1 MNAYQKSNEL
11 GLTGTDAEIVAV
23 LRTLSRD
30 NIPAASVRTWLRQ
43 DRDPVL
49 LAYDGSAWYGTLED
63 MLKANQLPAEM
74 VAGLRE
80 LKALMLEGGVL
91 RTTQPG
97 PAVRVYRIV
106 AGIAEII
113 GGDPLATIGSFFGLD
128 GGQPFRDLT
137 VEAYAAQ
144 KADAARLA
152 EAEQWLASVFNE
164 IINPAASDPARTLS
178 SVKAAVALAAVTP

>member
-1 MNAYQKSNEL
+1 MTALETATAL
-11 GLTGTDAEIVAV
+11 GLIGTDAEIVAV

-63 MLKANQLPAEM
+63 MLKANQLPSEM

-97 PAVRVYRIV
+97 PAGRVYRIV
-106 AGIAEII
+106 AGIAQII
-113 GGDPLATIGSFFGLD
+113 GGDPLETIGSFFRLD
-128 GGQPFRDLT
+128 GGQPFKDLT
-137 VEAYAAQ
+137 VESFAAQ

-152 EAEQWLASVFNE
+152 TADQWLAKIMNE
-164 IINPAASDPARTLS
+164 IINPAASDPARTSS

>member
-1 MNAYQKSNEL
+1 MTALETATAL
-11 GLTGTDAEIVAV
+11 GLTGTDAEVVAV

-80 LKALMLEGGVL
+80 LKALMLENGVL

-106 AGIAEII
+106 AGIAQII

-152 EAEQWLASVFNE
+152 AADQWLAKIMNE
-164 IINPAASDPARTLS
+164 IINPAASDPARTSS

>member
-1 MNAYQKSNEL
+1 MTALETAQAL

-97 PAVRVYRIV
+97 PAGRVYRIV
-106 AGIAEII
+106 AGIAQII
-113 GGDPLATIGSFFGLD
+113 GGDPLETIGSFFRLD
-128 GGQPFRDLT
+128 GGQPFKDLT
-137 VEAYAAQ
+137 VEAFAAQ

>member
-1 MNAYQKSNEL
+1 
-11 GLTGTDAEIVAV
+11 
-23 LRTLSRD
+23 
-30 NIPAASVRTWLRQ
+30 
-43 DRDPVL
+43 
-49 LAYDGSAWYGTLED
+49 
-63 MLKANQLPAEM
+63 M

-106 AGIAEII
+106 AGIAQII

-128 GGQPFRDLT
+128 GGQPFKDLT
-137 VEAYAAQ
+137 VEAFAAQ
-144 KADAARLA
+144 KADAARIA
-152 EAEQWLASVFNE
+152 EADQWLAKIMNE
-164 IINPAASDPARTLS
+164 IINPAASAANRDLL